1 MSKTVADHRSK
12 SPLKISISIIT
23 CSSSKYNEKMH
34 GKSIDDPS
42 GDIIEELLKKKEH
55 SIVNR
60 RLLLDDRKMIQKAI
74 KEAIYDTKIEA
85 IIITGGTGITPRDV
99 TIESIKEFLD
109 KEIPG
114 FGELFRKISFDE
126 IGSAAM
132 MTRALAGVANK
143 KPIFCMPGS
152 PNAVKKAMEC
162 LIIPEIGHVIK
173 HAKGI

>member
-23 CSSSKYNEKMH
+23 CSSSKFNEKMH
-34 GKSIDDPS
+34 DKSVDDPS
-42 GDIIEELLKKKEH
+42 GDIIEELLKKKGH

-60 RLLLDDRKMIQKAI
+60 RLILDDKKMIQKAV
-74 KEAIYDTKIEA
+74 KEVLHDTKIEA
-85 IIITGGTGITPRDV
+85 IIITGGTGIAPRDV

-114 FGELFRKISFDE
+114 FGELFRKMSFDE

-132 MTRALAGVANK
+132 MTRALAGIANN

-152 PNAVKKAMEC
+152 PNAVEKAMEC

>member
-12 SPLKISISIIT
+12 SPIKISISIIT
-23 CSSSKYNEKMH
+23 CSSSKYNEQMKE
-34 GKSIDDPS
+34 KSVDDPS
-42 GDIIEELLKKKEH
+42 GDIIEDLLKKKGH

-60 RLLLDDRKMIQKAI
+60 RLLLDDRKMIQKAV
-74 KEAIYDTKIEA
+74 KEAISDTKIEA
-85 IIITGGTGITPRDV
+85 IIITGGTGIAPRDV
-99 TIESIKEFLD
+99 TIESIKELLD

-132 MTRALAGVANK
+132 MTRALAGIANN